1 MSQPQ
6 QKKITTV
13 TLSVFLEGVEKARA
27 TQDHGTPFLC
37 EHLKIVN
44 DDNPASPQKPPDFT
58 KLAFRYVDFSN
69 LKAPEAVCKGSVA
82 LRCDFTGSIW
92 PNAQDRFFISR
103 SDVSDANFSGASGF
117 IFYDSYSSVPAK
129 GLTDE
134 QAQSIIPISNQTKD
148 LLDTCTPEIF
158 AHIIE
163 QEKRFSELK
172 ATVDALAEQV
182 RQFSQ
187 R

>member
-27 TQDHGTPFLC
+27 TQDHGTSILC

-129 GLTDE
+129 GLTTE
-134 QAQSIIPISNQTKD
+134 QARSIIPVSDETRWVLGTCNTKYFEH
-148 LLDTCTPEIF
+148 T
-158 AHIIE
+158 IE
-163 QEKRFSELK
+163 QEKRLLELEEK
-172 ATVDALAEQV
+172 LAALAEQV